1 MRITNQIM
9 VNNLKQH
16 LGSNTQRMAGI
27 QEKIASLKKIN
38 KASDDP
44 GSLVQVMRLR
54 GNVTENEQYIRNL
67 GEGLSFL
74 DTADAALDDLTTV
87 MQRVRELTVQAAN
100 GTNDST
106 SLQTIADEI
115 NVLKEHIQTI
125 ANISYANKYIF
136 AGTNVTKAP
145 CGEEEW
151 TGNGGSL
158 TMEIGVG
165 ITVAINIDMR
175 DIFGNPTGLDD
186 LGNPDGGIFDLFDQ
200 LIADIQSGD
209 SDAISARLEGMD
221 AKIDDIL
228 SKRSIIGARVNR
240 LELHE
245 NRMKDEQVSLKSL
258 LSKREDADLAELAID
273 LQTQENVYNASL
285 AAGAKIIMPSLL
297 DFLS

>member
-1 MRITNQIM
+1 M